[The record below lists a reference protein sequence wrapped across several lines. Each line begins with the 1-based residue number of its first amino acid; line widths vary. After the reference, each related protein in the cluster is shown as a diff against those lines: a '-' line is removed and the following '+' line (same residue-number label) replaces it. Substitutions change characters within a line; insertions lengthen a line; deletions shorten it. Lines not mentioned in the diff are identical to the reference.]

1 MRGSLCG
8 LLALVLTGP
17 APAGEFSIDWYSINS
32 GGALQS
38 SAGPWALQGSLGQAN
53 VSAAPAQGG
62 PWRLQ
67 SGFWAGFQGQA
78 GPGLQIEP
86 MLLDFGRQPVGE
98 ASAARTITL
107 SNTSGS
113 AVSLSIVVGS
123 GNIGDFEL
131 HDSTCAGSLGAGEVC
146 SVGVVFTPTSA
157 GRRSA
162 FVQVDS
168 DAPGAPFE
176 VLLNGAGDSPDEN
189 EDRIFSDRF
198 QQNDSLPLGTR

>member
-8 LLALVLTGP
+8 MLAGP
-17 APAGEFSIDWYSINS
+17 VPASEFSIDWYSINS
-32 GGALQS
+32 GGALAS
-38 SAGPWALQGSLGQAN
+38 SAGPWTLQGSLGQAN

-62 PWRLQ
+62 LWRLQ

-78 GPGLQIEP
+78 GPGPGLQIEP

-113 AVSLSIVVGS
+113 AVSLSIVLGS
-123 GNIGDFEL
+123 GDIGDFEL
-131 HDSTCAGSLGAGEVC
+131 RDSTCAGSLGAGEVC

-162 FVQVDS
+162 VVQVDS

-198 QQNDSLPLGTR
+198 EQNNSLPLGTR